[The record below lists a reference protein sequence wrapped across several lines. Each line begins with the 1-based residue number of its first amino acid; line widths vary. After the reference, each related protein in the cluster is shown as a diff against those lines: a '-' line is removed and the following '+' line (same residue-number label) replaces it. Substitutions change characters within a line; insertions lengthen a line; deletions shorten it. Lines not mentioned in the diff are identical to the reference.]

1 MHNLRRDAVIK
12 IIFAS
17 FLFCTSG
24 LSVPPPPAIQ
34 YVGAISI
41 NPSHDTKVLADWYQK
56 FGVDL
61 HLDGGGYYGF
71 FKTPA
76 GPFYFAIH
84 PKRAD
89 APKESSSSI
98 SVVFR
103 VNDYDGYVSMLKN
116 QGLNAKSVESD
127 STGHFAHYVD
137 PDGNKMTIWGD

>member
-1 MHNLRRDAVIK
+1 MRYLMRDLVFK
-12 IIFAS
+12 IIFSS
-17 FLFCTSG
+17 FLFCASG
-24 LSVPPPPAIQ
+24 LAAPPPPAIQ

-61 HLDGGGYYGF
+61 HFDGSGYYGF

-89 APKESSSSI
+89 APKESSSSV

-103 VNDYDGYVSMLKN
+103 VNDYNGYVSMLKEH
-116 QGLNAKSVESD
+116 GLNAQSVESD
-127 STGHFAHYVD
+127 ATGHFAHYRD
-137 PDGNKMTIWGD
+137 PDGNKLTVWGD

>member
-1 MHNLRRDAVIK
+1 VFR

-24 LSVPPPPAIQ
+24 LADPPPPAIQ
-34 YVGAISI
+34 YVGAIAI
-41 NPSHDTKVLADWYQK
+41 NPSRDAKVLADWYQK

-61 HLDGGGYYGF
+61 SLYEGGYYGF

-84 PKRAD
+84 PKQAN

-103 VNDYDGYVSMLKN
+103 VNDYDDYVSMLKKH
-116 QGLNAKSVESD
+116 GLNPQSVESD
-127 STGHFAHYVD
+127 STGHFAHYRD
-137 PDGNKMTIWGD
+137 PDGNEMTVWGD

>member
-1 MHNLRRDAVIK
+1 MHCVRRDPVFK
-12 IIFAS
+12 VVFAS
-17 FLFCTSG
+17 LLFCTSA
-24 LSVPPPPAIQ
+24 LAAPLPPAIQ

-41 NPSHDTKVLADWYQK
+41 NPSQDTKVLADWYQK

-89 APKESSSSI
+89 APKESSSSVSI
-98 SVVFR
+98 VFR
-103 VNDYDGYVSMLKN
+103 VNDYNGYVAMLKEH
-116 QGLNAKSVESD
+116 GLNAQSVESD
-127 STGHFAHYVD
+127 STGHFAHYRD
-137 PDGNKMTIWGD
+137 PDGNKITVWGD